1 MTTTEL
7 AAELQEHLLSV
18 VQIAQEI
25 VVSAVDAGV
34 EQAQRVIP
42 EYARRLPEYAQ
53 RLTERLPDAA
63 AGVERVFERTEE
75 WLDAHR

>member
-1 MTTTEL
+1 MTATDL
-7 AAELQEHLLSV
+7 ASELQEHLLSV

-42 EYARRLPEYAQ
+42 EVAQRVPDYAQ
-53 RLTERLPDAA
+53 WLTQRLPDAA
-63 AGVERVFERTEE
+63 AGVERALERTEE
-75 WLDAHR
+75 WLGAHR